1 MTDFTDTE
9 LPLDNTTDTTVE
21 QYDPAHDYHALN
33 ACLLYTSDAADD

>member
-21 QYDPAHDYHALN
+21 HYDELV
-33 ACLLYTSDAADD
+33 ADDRIRQT